1 MTVRLLLALLLIVS
15 APLSAG
21 QHSGCAS
28 PVVAASATDEH
39 DHHAG
44 HRHHGAAAE
53 QTAQAADTHAD
64 CSSCD
69 AACQAACATVAT
81 AAPLF
86 ILSLSPG
93 HGEPD
98 LLTSATLLR
107 SHPLPLLRPPSN
119 SAI

>member
-21 QHSGCAS
+21 QHSGCVS
-28 PVVAASATDEH
+28 PVAAASATEAH

-44 HRHHGAAAE
+44 HHHHGAAAE
-53 QTAQAADTHAD
+53 QAAQAIDTGAD

-86 ILSLSPG
+86 MLSLAPG
-93 HGEPD
+93 HDEPS
-98 LLTSATLLR
+98 LLAGAVPLT
-107 SHPLPLLRPPSN
+107 SHPLPLLRPPSS